1 MAGPG
6 GRIYDSF
13 FHEITHFSLPF
24 GRSRRMGTPI
34 ALHETT
40 PRPIGRRLETA
51 GEIEMAMR
59 MKRVLYSAVASCAL
73 AGALYVPA
81 RAAGLNIETA
91 TIADLNAAFAGGTLT
106 SEHLVSAY
114 LKRIEAYDKQGPAIN
129 AIIALTKKALD
140 EARQLD
146 AERKSGKVRG
156 PLHGIPVVLK
166 DNY

>member
-1 MAGPG
+1 
-6 GRIYDSF
+6 
-13 FHEITHFSLPF
+13 
-24 GRSRRMGTPI
+24 MGTSI

-59 MKRVLYSAVASCAL
+59 MKQMLYSAVASCAL

-106 SEHLVSAY
+106 SEHAWMPQDMSHLRTRSETTLGCAAADRAVADSP
-114 LKRIEAYDKQGPAIN
+114 DD
-129 AIIALTKKALD
+129 T
-140 EARQLD
+140 
-146 AERKSGKVRG
+146 
-156 PLHGIPVVLK
+156 
-166 DNY
+166 